1 MIFNANT
8 TRTTLCTIPRLTHIV
23 KRGMLSSKSVQVARA
38 AYYCLNSL
46 TNPQVM
52 DKTSKNSQTT
62 LAESLVDLS
71 LDHTKGVVQH
81 KTTILKHISNHR
93 FASDDFYAY
102 YRTYNPKFKWEPNTH
117 TDIRILNELPIIH
130 EYSTKFDYNIDWVLA
145 TADSR
150 AASFPHQIQS
160 NQDFWVNVM
169 TKVDKSMGL
178 GTHKVVPQDEKS
190 GMDMFK
196 HSTRGSL
203 GLLTYDQQSTNV
215 QITNK
220 PILITDLIP
229 YNRRRLHSINAGLD
243 SDKVDYPYKPILDKC
258 EAYLNNKNKSIYEI
272 HNNIQD
278 ELWTGL
284 QCHPLYNRSISF
296 IFIKQV
302 VYSPLTETED
312 AFRNHFVSLLGDKMY
327 DLNSRQDCRDV
338 YKAML
343 IAYKTQVDSKV
354 IDKLYHLHHQAGITL
369 NTHFLHDMANLIKHG
384 LL

>member
-1 MIFNANT
+1 MNFNANT

-160 NQDFWVNVM
+160 NQDFWVM
-169 TKVDKSMGL
+169 LSTGL
-178 GTHKVVPQDEKS
+178 NKTLNFGYKCVPQDEKS

-196 HSTRGSL
+196 HTTRGSL
-203 GLLTYDQQSTNV
+203 GLLTYDQDGNNV
-215 QITNK
+215 QVSREPAMSLIEFNTKRLRDIRQGLEGDIGYILSKEFN
-220 PILITDLIP
+220 PYLINVQLILIVIKVNSKFMMLLTTNYGLVFSVILFIIVVS
-229 YNRRRLHSINAGLD
+229 RL
-243 SDKVDYPYKPILDKC
+243 
-258 EAYLNNKNKSIYEI
+258 
-272 HNNIQD
+272 
-278 ELWTGL
+278 
-284 QCHPLYNRSISF
+284 
-296 IFIKQV
+296 
-302 VYSPLTETED
+302 
-312 AFRNHFVSLLGDKMY
+312 SLL
-327 DLNSRQDCRDV
+327 SR
-338 YKAML
+338 
-343 IAYKTQVDSKV
+343 
-354 IDKLYHLHHQAGITL
+354 
-369 NTHFLHDMANLIKHG
+369 
-384 LL
+384 